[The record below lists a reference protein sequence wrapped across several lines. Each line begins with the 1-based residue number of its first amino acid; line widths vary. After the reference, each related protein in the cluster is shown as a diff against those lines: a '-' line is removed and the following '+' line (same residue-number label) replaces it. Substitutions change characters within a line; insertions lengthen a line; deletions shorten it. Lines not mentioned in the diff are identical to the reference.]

1 MKGFGLACEGVT
13 DQITIENIL
22 FGIFEDVDED
32 EIAYI
37 QPMHD
42 ATDESSLGGWTRL
55 LDYLGSNRF
64 KQDLGAFHYL
74 IIQVD
79 TDVASDIGFDV
90 SLVDENNKPLST
102 ELTVE
107 KVVNRL
113 IQQIDRNEVLYD
125 KVKDR
130 VIFAISV
137 ASLECWLYNF
147 YVKDNKKVNTTIN
160 CFERFLKELA
170 KDKKNPKL
178 EKTKDIYDGLS
189 SPLMKAKHINQ
200 LIKKDISFSIFIEKL
215 KGKDFPVE

>member
-1 MKGFGLACEGVT
+1 MKGFGLACEGIT

-22 FGIFEDVDED
+22 FGIFDEIDED
-32 EIAYI
+32 EIAYM

-42 ATDESSLGGWTRL
+42 ATDESGLGGWTRL

-64 KQDLGAFHYL
+64 KQDLGAVHYL

-79 TDVASDIGFDV
+79 TDVASDVGFDV

-102 ELTVE
+102 ELTVD
-107 KVVNRL
+107 KVIQRL
-113 IQQIDRNEVLYD
+113 TQQINKNEDLYD

-160 CFERFLKELA
+160 CFDKFLRELA
-170 KDKKNPKL
+170 KDKKQPRL
-178 EKTKDIYDGLS
+178 EKTKDIYDDLS
-189 SPLMKAKHINQ
+189 EPLMREKHINQ
-200 LIKKDISFSIFIEKL
+200 LIGRDISFSIFIDKLREKE
-215 KGKDFPVE
+215 FPVE